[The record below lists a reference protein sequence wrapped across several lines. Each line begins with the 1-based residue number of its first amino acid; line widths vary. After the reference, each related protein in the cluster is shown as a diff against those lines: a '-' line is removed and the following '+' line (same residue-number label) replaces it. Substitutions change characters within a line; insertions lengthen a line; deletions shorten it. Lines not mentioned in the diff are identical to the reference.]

1 MGLVVEAMVQ
11 NPESQDEAENHQ
23 HCDDEDE
30 DLCCFAH
37 IAHFGFSFSGLT
49 NVSESGGLAEKV
61 MVGLGLGL
69 GFDSFSSSSHGGEE
83 DERESGCLAFVLII
97 FRIGFKL

>member
-1 MGLVVEAMVQ
+1 MGLVVEAMAQ
-11 NPESQDEAENHQ
+11 NPESQEEAENHQ

-37 IAHFGFSFSGLT
+37 ITHFGFSFSGLT
-49 NVSESGGLAEKV
+49 NVSESGRLAEKL

-69 GFDSFSSSSHGGEE
+69 GFGSFSSSSHGGEE
-83 DERESGCLAFVLII
+83 DERDREWVF
-97 FRIGFKL
+97 GFCVNNIQDWV

>member
-1 MGLVVEAMVQ
+1 MGLVVEAMAQ

-49 NVSESGGLAEKV
+49 NVSESG
-61 MVGLGLGL
+61 VGREINGGS
-69 GFDSFSSSSHGGEE
+69 GSGSGVWFFFVFFSW
-83 DERESGCLAFVLII
+83 R
-97 FRIGFKL
+97 